1 MKSEN
6 RDQFFQLRMSKS
18 EKDWIKNKAKKT
30 GLTMAEVI
38 RSYGLNEYQSK
49 EMPSG
54 DSLDFLIDKRV
65 YCSQAFNDDGDDL
78 EDMYGTVTRY
88 HIEDYYFFE
97 KGEEISIRI
106 YFNNEEDG
114 FEYYSFL
121 EYIKSA

>member
-114 FEYYSFL
+114 FGYYSFL